1 MKKMRLLLFLLI
13 GMPLM
18 CLAQNGQQVKEVR
31 QLNQRAVEV
40 VYNDGTMMTIDFYGN
55 GIFRVFRDDQ
65 GGILR
70 NPEAMPPAEILV
82 KNPRRKVD
90 VLVEN
95 RQDEIIVS
103 AVSSIFLSN
112 PVPTLVKIN
121 KMTGLFTIY
130 QGHDIVSQTA
140 PVEFKD
146 GGYNLRLTMQPDEYF
161 YGGGVQNG
169 RFSHRGERIDIVN
182 TNSWTD
188 GGVCSPAPFYWSTAG
203 YGVLCHTFKPGY
215 YDFSDKGVVVHH
227 DADYLDVFFMVDE
240 DPVALLNDY
249 YQLTGHPVLLPKF
262 AFYEGH
268 LNAYN
273 RDYWKE
279 TDDPQRGVLFEDGK
293 RYVES
298 QRFVEGGIRESLNG
312 PEGSDDIAAN
322 GTAYQFSARAVVDRY
337 AAHDMPLGWVLPN
350 DGYGAGYG
358 QTETLDGNIAN
369 LKSFGDYA
377 RSKGVEIGL
386 WTQSNLHPIDSI
398 PALLQR
404 DIIKEVRDA
413 GVRVLK
419 TDVAWVGA
427 GYSFGLNGIADVAE
441 VMPYYGQQARPFI
454 ISLDGWA
461 GTQRYAGIWTG
472 DQTGGEWEYIRFHIP
487 TYIGSGLSGQP
498 NITSDMDGIF
508 GGRNMDVNI
517 RDFQWKTFTPM
528 QLNMDGWGSNEK
540 YPQALGEPATSI
552 NRSYLKLKSMLLPYT
567 YTYAHEAIDGKPL
580 IRAMFLD
587 ELYTDRSWVAYKY
600 RSAAD
605 KSVSPEL
612 RRFLL
617 GKRTQYQFMYGPD
630 FLVAPIYE
638 EGNVRNNI
646 YLPKG
651 TWYDYFTG
659 DAYAGGCILNSFDCP
674 LWKLPVFVKAGAII
688 PMNNPNNNP
697 SQIDKSIRTI
707 EVYPSEEKTNINVY
721 DDDGVTDSYLLPSNG
736 KTIYCVTQQLEKGK
750 ERITVYP
757 LVWQTED
764 AALRTRFVVN
774 LAKEPK
780 KVVVKVNGKK
790 VNAVTRFDSAPELNR
805 FSTPGSEMSKLSVKK
820 TPQLIIDV
828 PETHLA
834 DRMTLVID
842 GVQTAS
848 VPVVSSALQLAAP
861 SPLGEGWGEA
871 SAYSLTPSWQPVDG
885 ADFYEMEFEGM
896 HYTNIRDT
904 KFTFDQL
911 QPETD
916 YQFKLRAVGK
926 QGVSSWADIS
936 LRTAANPLE
945 FAMRGLTATCSA
957 KDQPGSGIGHLF
969 DLDDRGD
976 IWHTSWGNN
985 NAVPFT
991 IDVDM
996 HAMTTLDHIT
1006 YIPRDNAG
1014 NGNILEGTL
1023 QLSADGKSWS
1033 EPQSFR
1039 WTRDNRPKT
1048 IENLPQS
1055 GEDGGVRYLR
1065 LNVTKAVG
1073 GFGSGTE
1080 LYVFRKPDAK
1090 VLIPGDINQDG
1101 HIDDNDLTS
1110 YLNYTGLRQGDSDFD
1125 GYVSVGD
1132 VNRNGLIDAQD
1143 ISNVATQLEGGSGI
1157 DNGGTLSGSLALKAD
1172 RQQYNIGDDI
1182 VLTVTGSGLQAVNA
1196 LSLVLPYNQQD
1207 IQFVRIEPVATSS
1220 MMNMTNDRL
1229 HSNGDR
1235 VLYPTFVNV
1244 GNQPLIE
1251 GSPVLFRV
1259 HFKAQRK
1266 LSMKQVPMKG
1276 MLVDKSLNTIEF

>member
-1 MKKMRLLLFLLI
+1 MKRTIIILLTTLLTTI
-13 GMPLM
+13 VWADSL
-18 CLAQNGQQVKEVR
+18 QSVKEVR

-40 VYNDGTMMTIDFYGN
+40 VYNNGTMMTIDFYGN
-55 GIFRVFRDDQ
+55 GIFRLFRDDQ

-70 NPEAMPPAEILV
+70 NPEATPPAEILV
-82 KNPRRKVD
+82 KNPR
-90 VLVEN
+90 LS
-95 RQDEIIVS
+95 VS
-103 AVSSIFLSN
+103 
-112 PVPTLVKIN
+112 KIN
-121 KMTGLFTIY
+121 VQEQTAGVVSISTWTVRIDIDKSTGLFSIFNN
-130 QGHDIVSQTA
+130 QQQAVVRQVQPLSMSSS
-140 PVEFKD
+140 
-146 GGYNLRLTMQPDEYF
+146 GYDLRLSMQPDEYF

-215 YDFSDKGVVVHH
+215 YDFSGKEVVVHH
-227 DADYLDVFFMVDE
+227 DADYLDVFFMIDK

-312 PEGSDDIAAN
+312 TSPSGGGQEGAS
-322 GTAYQFSARAVVDRY
+322 YQFSARAVVDRY

-587 ELYTDRSWVAYKY
+587 DPNDYTY
-600 RSAAD
+600 
-605 KSVSPEL
+605 
-612 RRFLL
+612 

-707 EVYPSEEKTNINVY
+707 EVYPSEVKTQINVY
-721 DDDGVTDSYLLPSNG
+721 DDDGVTDNYLLPSNG
-736 KTIYCVTQQLEKGK
+736 KTVYCVTQKLEKGK
-750 ERITVYP
+750 ERISVYP
-757 LVWQTED
+757 LVWNPDD
-764 AALRTRFVVN
+764 AVRTRFVVN

-805 FSTPGSEMSKLSVKK
+805 FSTPDSEMAKLSVKK
-820 TPQLIIDV
+820 SPQLIVEI
-828 PETHLA
+828 P
-834 DRMTLVID
+834 MTATSNHMEITID

-848 VPVVSSALQLAAP
+848 APAVSSAVLLAAP
-861 SPLGEGWGEA
+861 SPLGEGGGEA

-885 ADFYEMEFEGM
+885 ADSYELEFEGM
-896 HYTNIRDT
+896 RYTNIRDT
-904 KFTFDQL
+904 RFTIDLL

-916 YQFKLRAVGK
+916 YQLKLRAVGK
-926 QGVSSWADIS
+926 QGVSEWTDFSM
-936 LRTAANPLE
+936 RTAANPLE
-945 FAMRGLTATCSA
+945 FAMKGLTATCSA
-957 KDQPGSGIGHLF
+957 KDQPGSGIAHLF

-996 HAMTTLDHIT
+996 HATTTLDHIT

-1014 NGNILEGTL
+1014 NGNIQEGTL

-1033 EPQSFR
+1033 EPQPFR

-1055 GEDGGVRYLR
+1055 SEDGGVRYLR

-1080 LYVFRKPDAK
+1080 LFVFRKPDAK

-1101 HIDDNDLTS
+1101 RIDDNDLTS
-1110 YLNYTGLRQGDSDFD
+1110 YLNYTGLRRGDSDFD

-1143 ISNVATQLEGGSGI
+1143 ISNVATQLEGGAGT

-1172 RQQYNIGDDI
+1172 RQQYNAGDDI
-1182 VLTVTGSGLQAVNA
+1182 VLTVTGSDLQAVNA

-1207 IQFVRIEPVATSS
+1207 MQFVRIEPVATSS

-1244 GNQPLIE
+1244 GSQPLIE
-1251 GSPVLFRV
+1251 GSPVLFRI
-1259 HFKAQRK
+1259 HFKALRR
-1266 LSMKQVPMKG
+1266 LSLKSLPFSS
-1276 MLVDKSLNTIEF
+1276 MLVDRHLNAL

>member
-1 MKKMRLLLFLLI
+1 MKRTIIILLTTLLTTNVWADS
-13 GMPLM
+13 L
-18 CLAQNGQQVKEVR
+18 QSVKEVR
-31 QLNQRAVEV
+31 QLNQRAFEV

-55 GIFRVFRDDQ
+55 GIFRMFRDVQ

-82 KNPRRKVD
+82 KNPRRSVTQINMQEQTAG
-90 VLVEN
+90 V
-95 RQDEIIVS
+95 VS
-103 AVSSIFLSN
+103 ISSWTVRIDIDKS
-112 PVPTLVKIN
+112 
-121 KMTGLFTIY
+121 TGLFSIFNK
-130 QGHDIVSQTA
+130 QQQAVVRQVQSLSLSS
-140 PVEFKD
+140 K
-146 GGYNLRLTMQPDEYF
+146 GYDLRLSMQPDEYY

-215 YDFSDKGVVVHH
+215 YDFSGNEVVVHH
-227 DADYLDVFFMVDE
+227 DADYLDVFFMID
-240 DPVALLNDY
+240 DGPVALLNDY
-249 YQLTGHPVLLPKF
+249 YQLTGQPVLLPKF

-279 TDDPQRGVLFEDGK
+279 TNDPQRGVPFEDGK

-298 QRFVEGGIRESLNG
+298 QRYVEGGIRETLNG
-312 PEGSDDIAAN
+312 PEGNDDSAAN

-441 VMPYYGQQARPFI
+441 VMPFYGQQARPFI

-487 TYIGSGLSGQP
+487 TYIGSGLAGQP

-508 GGRNMDVNI
+508 GGRKMDVNI

-540 YPQALGEPATSI
+540 YPHALGEPATSI

-567 YTYAHEAIDGKPL
+567 YTYAYEAIDGKPL

-587 ELYTDRSWVAYKY
+587 ELYPDRSLMGYMY
-600 RSAAD
+600 PSAAD
-605 KSVSPEL
+605 ERVSPEL

-659 DAYAGGCILNSFDCP
+659 DAYTGGCILNSFDCP
-674 LWKLPVFVKAGAII
+674 LWKLPVFVQAGAII

-707 EVYPSEEKTNINVY
+707 EVYPSEVRTQISVY
-721 DDDGVTDSYLLPSNG
+721 DDDGVTDNYLLPSNG
-736 KTIYCVTQQLEKGK
+736 KAIYFVTQMLEKGK
-750 ERITVYP
+750 ERITIYP
-757 LVWQTED
+757 LVWQPEED
-764 AALRTRFVVN
+764 AAVRTRFVVN

-790 VNAVTRFDSAPELNR
+790 VNAVTRFDPAPELNR
-805 FSTPGSEMSKLSVKK
+805 FSTPGSEMAKLSVKK

-834 DRMTLVID
+834 DQMTLVID
-842 GVQTAS
+842 GVQTTPA
-848 VPVVSSALQLAAP
+848 PATSSAVQLAAP
-861 SPLGEGWGEA
+861 SPSGEGWGEA

-885 ADFYEMEFEGM
+885 ADSYELEFEGM
-896 HYTNIRDT
+896 RYTNIRDT
-904 KFTFDQL
+904 RFTFDQL

-926 QGVSSWADIS
+926 QGVSDWADIS

-945 FAMRGLTATCSA
+945 FAMKGLTATCSA

-996 HAMTTLDHIT
+996 HATTTLDHIT

-1014 NGNILEGTL
+1014 NGNIQEGTL
-1023 QLSADGKSWS
+1023 QLSADGKLWS

-1055 GEDGGVRYLR
+1055 GEDGEVRYLR
-1065 LNVTKAVG
+1065 LNVSKAVG

-1080 LYVFRKPDAK
+1080 LFVFRKPDAK

-1101 HIDDNDLTS
+1101 RIDDNDLTS
-1110 YLNYTGLRQGDSDFD
+1110 YLNYTGLRRGDSDFD

-1132 VNRNGLIDAQD
+1132 VNRNGFIDAQD
-1143 ISNVATQLEGGSGI
+1143 ISNVATQLEGGTGTN
-1157 DNGGTLSGSLALKAD
+1157 NGGTLSGSLALKAD
-1172 RQQYNIGDDI
+1172 RQQYNAGDDI
-1182 VLTVTGSGLQAVNA
+1182 VLTVTGSDLQAVNA

-1207 IQFVRIEPVATSS
+1207 MQFVRIEPVATSS

-1244 GNQPLIE
+1244 GNQPLVE
-1251 GSPVLFRV
+1251 GSPVLFRI
-1259 HFKAQRK
+1259 HFKALRR
-1266 LSMKQVPMKG
+1266 LSLKSLPFSS
-1276 MLVDKSLNTIEF
+1276 MLVDRQLNAL